1 MGTILDPGKVNF
13 GHFIFF
19 GHFPIEIPMHL
30 QICIFR
36 PQGVLKSK
44 KFQKKPTLKLNFTLK
59 NMWASSSNFMGW
71 RNGGMEAWDGI
82 ERMDDWS

>member
-1 MGTILDPGKVNF
+1 MRLSLSHFSGKVIF
-13 GHFIFF
+13 GHFIYF

-44 KFQKKPTLKLNFTLK
+44 KIQKKPTLKFNFTLK
-59 NMWASSSNFMGW
+59 NM
-71 RNGGMEAWDGI
+71 
-82 ERMDDWS
+82 

>member
-1 MGTILDPGKVNF
+1 MRFASIKTDRMVLSISLPSLHLDICNTLGTILDPGKVIF
-13 GHFIFF
+13 GHLIFF

-44 KFQKKPTLKLNFTLK
+44 KIQKKPTLKFNFTLK
-59 NMWASSSNFMGW
+59 NM
-71 RNGGMEAWDGI
+71 
-82 ERMDDWS
+82 